1 MAFSVE
7 FTDEIKKGKF
17 ACLDDYM
24 LTHSNDKYKTYSDL
38 CSLSFSN
45 SLSSINSIQSAMS
58 ILKESIA
65 ELLSK
70 PVSFSQINNISNFIC
85 LKIIFSQLDEL
96 VHSISESDKNLIFVN
111 EEETRALSRQQ
122 TKECTTKTISEHDL
136 FAITTPTFS
145 NNNYKDQCVDF
156 LYYKSK
162 SVDEVRT
169 KDLLSAVQWMKEKK
183 MITLEEREKL
193 KENIIGKN
201 ETFIKFVGINNN
213 RNELIRNMRRFLK
226 GFD

>member
-24 LTHSNDKYKTYSDL
+24 LTHSNDKYKKYSDL

-58 ILKESIA
+58 ILKKSIA

-111 EEETRALSRQQ
+111 EEETRSLSRQQ
-122 TKECTTKTISEHDL
+122 TKECTTKTLSEHDL

-145 NNNYKDQCVDF
+145 NSNNKEQCDF

-169 KDLLSAVQWMKEKK
+169 KDLLSAVQEMKEKK
-183 MITLEEREKL
+183 MIMLEEREKL

-201 ETFIKFVGINNN
+201 EIFIKFVGIDNN

>member
-1 MAFSVE
+1 
-7 FTDEIKKGKF
+7 
-17 ACLDDYM
+17 M
-24 LTHSNDKYKTYSDL
+24 LTHSNDKYKKYSDL

-58 ILKESIA
+58 ILKKSIA

-111 EEETRALSRQQ
+111 EEETRSLSRQQ
-122 TKECTTKTISEHDL
+122 TKECTTKTLSEHDL

-145 NNNYKDQCVDF
+145 NSNNKEQCDF
-156 LYYKSK
+156 LYYKNR
-162 SVDEVRT
+162 SVEEVRT
-169 KDLLSAVQWMKEKK
+169 KVLLSAVQEMKEKK
-183 MITLEEREKL
+183 MIMLEEREKL

-201 ETFIKFVGINNN
+201 EIFIKFVGINNN